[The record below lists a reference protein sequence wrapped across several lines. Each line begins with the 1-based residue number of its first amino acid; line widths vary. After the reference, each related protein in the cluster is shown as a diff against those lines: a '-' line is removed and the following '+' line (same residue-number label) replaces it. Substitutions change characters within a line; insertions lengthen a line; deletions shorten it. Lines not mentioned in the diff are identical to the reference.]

1 MDDLTGLVELGQ
13 KVASEQDA
21 ALAQHDLGAVRQRL
35 LQETVPLPSR
45 SKRWHAF
52 SRANA
57 FSRISAPALVAAGA
71 VVAAAALAFLVF
83 GIDRGAQPDHLEFRV
98 GGQAVDQDALD
109 NWWSAPADKPLPIE
123 FSDGTTVA
131 LEPKSRARVVEV
143 QQSGAHI
150 VLENGASRIH
160 VVPREA
166 SRWQVSAGPYLVQV
180 VGTRFDI
187 EWGADDDVFVLRL
200 HEGKVNLSGC
210 LFGKGRSVVA
220 GETVRASCKTRQY
233 EIATRDAARAASS
246 PHQSQSQS
254 AAPAKTENAL
264 PKPDT
269 RVAVEKQTSEATS
282 RTPQWKQLA
291 HAGKYKQALEAAN
304 AAGFDA
310 ILDDAS
316 ASDLSLLGDAARYS
330 GRPSQAILAYEMLRT
345 RFPGTSRAA
354 TAAYS
359 LARTH
364 FDQRAAYGEATRWFQ
379 QYLQEQPSGPL
390 AREAR
395 GRLME
400 SLARSGDR
408 TGARR
413 VAESYLKRYP
423 DGPHAT
429 VAKGLTEETH

>member
-1 MDDLTGLVELGQ
+1 MDDLTKLVELGQ

-21 ALAQHDLGAVRQRL
+21 ALAQHDLGAARQRL
-35 LQETVPLPSR
+35 LQSTLLQGTLLQETLPLPSTR
-45 SKRWHAF
+45 SRL
-52 SRANA
+52 SRV
-57 FSRISAPALVAAGA
+57 SAPALLLAGA
-71 VVAAAALAFLVF
+71 VVAAAALTFLIV
-83 GIDRGAQPDHLEFRV
+83 GLDRGAQPDHLEFRV
-98 GGQAVDQDALD
+98 GGQAVEQDALD

-131 LEPKSRARVVEV
+131 LEPKSRARVLEVE
-143 QQSGAHI
+143 QSGAHI

-233 EIATRDAARAASS
+233 EIATREAARAAAASS
-246 PHQSQSQS
+246 AVPSR
-254 AAPAKTENAL
+254 AASAL
-264 PKPDT
+264 PKPDS
-269 RVAVEKQTSEATS
+269 RVAVEKQTVEATS

-291 HAGKYKQALEAAN
+291 HAGKYKQAIEAAN
-304 AAGFDA
+304 ATGFGA
-310 ILDDAS
+310 VLDDAS
-316 ASDLSLLGDAARYS
+316 ASDLALLGDAARYS

-364 FDQRAAYGEATRWFQ
+364 FDQRGAYGEATRWFQ

-408 TGARR
+408 AGARR
-413 VAESYLKRYP
+413 MAESYLKRYP

>member
-1 MDDLTGLVELGQ
+1 MDDLKGLIELGR

-21 ALAQHDLGAVRQRL
+21 ALAEHDLGAVRQRL
-35 LQETVPLPSR
+35 LQESLPNVSTRSR
-45 SKRWHAF
+45 SLPRVGT
-52 SRANA
+52 
-57 FSRISAPALVAAGA
+57 PALILGGA
-71 VVAAAALAFLVF
+71 VVAAAALTFLVV
-83 GIDRGAQPDHLEFRV
+83 GLDRGAEPEHLEFRV
-98 GGQAVDQDALD
+98 GGQAVEQDALD

-131 LEPKSRARVVEV
+131 LEPKSRARVLEVE
-143 QQSGAHI
+143 QTGAHI

-160 VVPREA
+160 VVPRES

-187 EWGADDDVFVLRL
+187 EWGADDDVFVLKL

-233 EIATRDAARAASS
+233 EIATRDAARAPSSSSAVPSGTAS
-246 PHQSQSQS
+246 
-254 AAPAKTENAL
+254 AL
-264 PKPDT
+264 PKPDS
-269 RVAVEKQTSEATS
+269 RVAVEKQSSEGTS

-304 AAGFDA
+304 ASGFDA
-310 ILDDAS
+310 ILEDAS
-316 ASDLSLLGDAARYS
+316 QSDLALLGDAARYS
-330 GRPSQAILAYEMLRT
+330 GRPSQAILAYEMLRK
-345 RFPGTSRAA
+345 RYPGTGRAA

-364 FDQRAAYGEATRWFQ
+364 FDQRGAYGEATRWFQ

-408 TGARR
+408 AGARR
-413 VAESYLKRYP
+413 LAESYLKRYP

-429 VAKGLTEETH
+429 VAKGLTEEAR